1 MMRTYLF
8 KSGLISKIIS
18 TQIEL
23 LLKLGLAECKEALIK
38 NILELTIND
47 DMKLIEAAIRLYND
61 L

>member
-8 KSGLISKIIS
+8 KSGLINKINS
-18 TQIEL
+18 TPIEL
-23 LLKLGLAECKEALIK
+23 LLKLGLDESKEALIN

-47 DMKLIEAAIRLYND
+47 DIKLIEAAFRLYND